1 MQPYHPLSYNM
12 ETVSLSIILL
22 RSNPE
27 TAQSTNQ
34 TYLNIKPEFQ
44 REYEAWNDKLKTR
57 LIESMLLGRA
67 MNPIWVIHNKEDES
81 EEVLDGMHR
90 ITTGLNY
97 VNNEFAL
104 GPHFTTL
111 STELYRNK
119 RFQDLSS
126 DDKSKIRSYN
136 FQINKLDAS
145 YKSDPEKLQDMYELL
160 NRSSRTL
167 NEYEF
172 NRPLLK
178 PFYDLIARH
187 TKQFLNS
194 VLFDHDNSSR
204 GRLDTELIKVL
215 ALCDSRLPD
224 HFSSINDIYIKWQE
238 RVIGS
243 TKAAIDAGLAKH
255 ADRLNETLLLVKKVM
270 DKFTEDGVF
279 DNSAEEK
286 RRNAVPSMIVISRTV
301 ALIKSTALFNRHSS
315 ALIKTMK
322 DKIFKSDL
330 AVVLECPSRN
340 AKFQKRLI
348 TYVDKLVGEVIGV
361 GGEAEEPRFFS
372 KKMIDDKLAEQSR
385 KCALCKEAISVLQKY
400 EGDHIVSWVNGGSTV
415 KENLQVV
422 HHGCHKRK

>member
-1 MQPYHPLSYNM
+1 M

-34 TYLNIKPEFQ
+34 TYLNIKPDFQ

-104 GPHFTTL
+104 GPYLTTL
-111 STELYRNK
+111 PTELYKNK

-136 FQINKLDAS
+136 FQINKLDSS
-145 YKSDPEKLQDMYELL
+145 YKADPEKLQDMYELL

-178 PFYDLIARH
+178 PFYDLIGRH
-187 TKQFLNS
+187 TKQFFNS
-194 VLFDHDNSSR
+194 VLFDHENSSR

-215 ALCDSRLPD
+215 ALCDGRLPD

-243 TKAAIDAGLAKH
+243 SKTAIDAGLAKYG
-255 ADRLNETLLLVKKVM
+255 DKMNETLVLVKKVM
-270 DKFTEDGVF
+270 DKFTEDGLF
-279 DNSAEEK
+279 DNGPEEK

-301 ALIKSTALFNRHSS
+301 AIVKTTALFNRH
-315 ALIKTMK
+315 ATVLIKLLK

-330 AVVLECPSRN
+330 AVVLE
-340 AKFQKRLI
+340 
-348 TYVDKLVGEVIGV
+348 
-361 GGEAEEPRFFS
+361 
-372 KKMIDDKLAEQSR
+372 
-385 KCALCKEAISVLQKY
+385 
-400 EGDHIVSWVNGGSTV
+400 
-415 KENLQVV
+415 
-422 HHGCHKRK
+422 